1 MLAQVCLLKV
11 AVAMIKS
18 GAMMFSFRKPTATYL
33 RLAHEVRTLF
43 LFSPALPFFVF
54 LIRGIIYLLQSV
66 FGQLEPLCPI
76 Y

>member
-1 MLAQVCLLKV
+1 
-11 AVAMIKS
+11 
-18 GAMMFSFRKPTATYL
+18 
-33 RLAHEVRTLF
+33 LF